1 MKNTD
6 WELSIGFI
14 PGLLFGMRSYV
25 ERRKK
30 NHVIYL
36 AFIDICLTIYE
47 QDGFK

>member
-1 MKNTD
+1 MKNRD
-6 WELSIGFI
+6 WELSFGFV

-30 NHVIYL
+30 NHVFYF

-47 QDGFK
+47 